1 LAGQLQAASRQVRDI
16 AYNLR
21 PPVLDDRGLV
31 AAIED
36 TIATTGG
43 PPQVRVV
50 APSGR
55 LELPA
60 AVEACALRIIQEAVI
75 NVRRHAAASS
85 CEVSIVHERDAL
97 RIEIVDD
104 GIGFTEPRLAGIGI
118 RSMTERASEIGGGV
132 SFHSEAG
139 QGTRVSVR
147 LPVSQ

>member
-1 LAGQLQAASRQVRDI
+1 M
-16 AYNLR
+16 
-21 PPVLDDRGLV
+21 
-31 AAIED
+31 
-36 TIATTGG
+36 ATTGG
-43 PPQVRVV
+43 PPPVRVV

-104 GIGFTEPRLAGIGI
+104 GIGFGEPPRSGIGI
-118 RSMTERASEIGGGV
+118 RSMTERASEIGGTV
-132 SFHSEAG
+132 SIHSEPG
-139 QGTRVSVR
+139 LGTRISVR
-147 LPVSQ
+147 LPVSG